1 MTVMRTDAG
10 FLGWRRWRTWVLAT
24 CTVWLIVQNLGLA
37 LLLLMGRPAEA
48 LGATVAVARTAFS
61 VGTQLF
67 VIAAASA
74 LGLALAA
81 WLVHGGGSDRTTAKA
96 EVDDER

>member
-1 MTVMRTDAG
+1 MRADVG
-10 FLGWRRWRTWVLAT
+10 RLGWRRWRMWVLAT
-24 CTVWLIVQNLGLA
+24 CTVWLVVQNLGLA
-37 LLLLMGRPAEA
+37 LLLLMGRPTEA
-48 LGATVAVARTAFS
+48 LAATIAVARTAFS

-81 WLVHGGGSDRTTAKA
+81 WLVHGGGSDRMTAKL